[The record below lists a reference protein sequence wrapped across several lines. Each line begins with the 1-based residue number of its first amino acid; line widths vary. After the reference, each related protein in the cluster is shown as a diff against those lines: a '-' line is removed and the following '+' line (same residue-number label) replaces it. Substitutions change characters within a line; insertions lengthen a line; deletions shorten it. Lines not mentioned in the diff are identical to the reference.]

1 MPETNEPR
9 VGGMRHAVALLM
21 GLPVERRCAIWV
33 TSATLSAA
41 QELADLLGIDVD
53 TFVQFVVTQL
63 HDHEGREGA
72 LRKRAAKMGSAPVIP
87 LDGAHRRRG
96 RPHSKTN
103 ARTTRGL

>member
-1 MPETNEPR
+1 M
-9 VGGMRHAVALLM
+9 ALLM

-33 TSATLSAA
+33 TSATLLAA

-53 TFVQFVVTQL
+53 TFVQLVVTQL

-72 LRKRAAKMGSAPVIP
+72 LRKRAAKMRSTPVIP

-96 RPHSKTN
+96 RPHSETN